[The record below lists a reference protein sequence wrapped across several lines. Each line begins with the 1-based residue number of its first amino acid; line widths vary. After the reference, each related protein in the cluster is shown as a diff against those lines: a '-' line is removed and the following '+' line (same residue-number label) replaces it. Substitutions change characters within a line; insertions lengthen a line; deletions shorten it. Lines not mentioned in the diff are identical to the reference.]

1 MTYGVESF
9 KMNSTATGKATKMDY
24 TVYRVTLD
32 IAVPDYG
39 GTPQLGGRDFIDVH
53 PDAQELG
60 FTETP
65 LELFEVVEAKLNAND
80 E

>member
-1 MTYGVESF
+1 
-9 KMNSTATGKATKMDY
+9 MDY

-39 GTPQLGGRDFIDVH
+39 GERKLGSTLQLGGRDFIDVH

-60 FTETP
+60 FTETT
-65 LELFEVVEAKLNAND
+65 LELFEVVEDAKLKI
-80 E
+80 

>member
-1 MTYGVESF
+1 
-9 KMNSTATGKATKMDY
+9 MDY

-39 GTPQLGGRDFIDVH
+39 WSSQLGGRDFIDVH

-60 FTETP
+60 FTETT
-65 LELFEVVEAKLNAND
+65 LELFEVVEDAKLNAN

>member
-1 MTYGVESF
+1 
-9 KMNSTATGKATKMDY
+9 MDY

-39 GTPQLGGRDFIDVH
+39 GKPQLGGRDFIDVH

-60 FTETP
+60 FTETT
-65 LELFEVVEAKLNAND
+65 LELFEVVADAKLNAND

>member
-1 MTYGVESF
+1 M
-9 KMNSTATGKATKMDY
+9 
-24 TVYRVTLD
+24 D

-60 FTETP
+60 FTEAP
-65 LELFEVVEAKLNAND
+65 LELFEVVDAKLNAH

>member
-1 MTYGVESF
+1 
-9 KMNSTATGKATKMDY
+9 MDY
-24 TVYRVTLD
+24 KVYRVTLD
-32 IAVPDYG
+32 IVVPDYG

-65 LELFEVVEAKLNAND
+65 LELFEVVDAKLNSND